1 MVLIDALFEMVTD
14 VVAPLFVN
22 VAVLSGTVD
31 GLQLMPWVHSPGFGD
46 GAIQVASVARAVSGA
61 KSASAPRQTL
71 ASSALRR
78 ANGAAV
84 ATIPIPL
91 SRRAA
96 QGAPGAAARVAC
108 ERDRSERIPQPPGAS
123 AAFPTPPRGTDT

>member
-14 VVAPLFVN
+14 VVAPLFAN

-61 KSASAPRQTL
+61 KSASAPSHTPP
-71 ASSALRR
+71 SSAARS
-78 ANGAAV
+78 ANGAGV
-84 ATIPIPL
+84 AAIPIVLLRP
-91 SRRAA
+91 AA
-96 QGAPGAAARVAC
+96 RGTAGAAARVARQ
-108 ERDRSERIPQPPGAS
+108 RDRYERIPQ
-123 AAFPTPPRGTDT
+123 